1 MNANNGKETF
11 HRILNSLERQGEG
24 AFKSYPLPFV
34 EQLNIN
40 KDLRVVV
47 IIPAHNEERVIGTTI
62 RSLFNQTRLPD
73 CVLIVADNCTDET
86 VTVVRRLQ
94 AEYSCLEVMETI
106 NNKAKKAGALN
117 QGLVSLDPTV
127 DYVLIMDADTGL
139 DPGLLEGA
147 LNQLEENPALGAV
160 CSRAGVAPPP
170 SKTSLW
176 ERIIW
181 QIQHLEY
188 GHFDSQRIE
197 TLGRIKVVHGM
208 AAVYRLES
216 LRQVAAYRKQRWG
229 IKDQF
234 YAEDNLVEDYEL
246 TLCLKELCWGV
257 TVAMGMLAWTNVPLS
272 VRALW
277 RQRLRWLRGGVDSLR
292 RHGWDKA
299 TKWDILDHGVFIVL
313 FCLQILILVLI
324 AVALSHGT
332 PWAWSPWL
340 VLVFLLCYIDGLY
353 RLKYVQNLRPGD
365 ILTRVALIPELLYGW
380 FQMVAMVY
388 AYYLSLAEVD
398 QDW

>member
-1 MNANNGKETF
+1 MA
-11 HRILNSLERQGEG
+11 
-24 AFKSYPLPFV
+24 A
-34 EQLNIN
+34 
-40 KDLRVVV
+40 
-47 IIPAHNEERVIGTTI
+47 IIPAHNEERVISTTI
-62 RSLFNQTRLPD
+62 RSLFNQTRPPD
-73 CVLIVADNCTDET
+73 YVLIVADNCTDET

-94 AEYSCLEVMETI
+94 MEYSCLEVMETI

-117 QGLVSLDPTV
+117 QGLASIDTPTG
-127 DYVLIMDADTGL
+127 YVLIMDADTSL
-139 DPGLLEGA
+139 NLKLLEEA
-147 LNQLEENPALGAV
+147 LSQLEENPALGAV
-160 CSRAGVAPPP
+160 CSRAGVAPLPP
-170 SKTSLW
+170 KTSLW

-197 TLGRIKVVHGM
+197 TLGRIKVIHGM

-216 LRQVAAYRKQRWG
+216 LRQVVGYRERRWG
-229 IKDQF
+229 IKEQF

-257 TVAMGMLAWTNVPLS
+257 TVAMGMLAWTSVPLS
-272 VRALW
+272 IRALW

-292 RHGWDKA
+292 RHGWNEA
-299 TKWDILDHGVFIVL
+299 TRWDILSHGLFIL
-313 FCLQILILVLI
+313 LLCLQVLIWILV
-324 AVALSHGT
+324 AVAFSRGIS
-332 PWAWSPWL
+332 WGWSPWF
-340 VLVFLLCYIDGLY
+340 VFVFLLCYLDGLY

-365 ILTRVALIPELLYGW
+365 LLTQVALIQGLLYGW
-380 FQMVAMVY
+380 FQMVVMVY